1 MPKTCKNS
9 IVLDNIQESET
20 LRKITHQTYKSRS
33 YNNAI
38 TLRLHFRYFW
48 VTVTLFPYQ
57 GTRFNCMSSV
67 FTKIINGELPGRFI
81 YRDDTVAAFL
91 DIEPLAYGHTLIVPV
106 QEVDK
111 WTDLAPNVWCEVNEV
126 AQSIGRAV
134 MEAFDAERAGYVIAG
149 FDVPHAHIH
158 VFPTNTMADYDFSKV
173 IKADETDPAL
183 MDEAAEKLRAIMDT
197 NEAGYAY

>member
-1 MPKTCKNS
+1 
-9 IVLDNIQESET
+9 
-20 LRKITHQTYKSRS
+20 
-33 YNNAI
+33 
-38 TLRLHFRYFW
+38 
-48 VTVTLFPYQ
+48 
-57 GTRFNCMSSV
+57 MSSV

-91 DIEPLAYGHTLIVPV
+91 DIEPLTYGHTLIVPV

-111 WTDLAPNVWCEVNEV
+111 WTEVNEV

>member
-1 MPKTCKNS
+1 
-9 IVLDNIQESET
+9 
-20 LRKITHQTYKSRS
+20 
-33 YNNAI
+33 
-38 TLRLHFRYFW
+38 
-48 VTVTLFPYQ
+48 
-57 GTRFNCMSSV
+57 MSSV

-91 DIEPLAYGHTLIVPV
+91 TIEPLAYGHTLIVPV
-106 QEVDK
+106 EEVDK

-134 MEAFDAERAGYVIAG
+134 MEALDAERAGYVIAG

>member
-1 MPKTCKNS
+1 
-9 IVLDNIQESET
+9 
-20 LRKITHQTYKSRS
+20 
-33 YNNAI
+33 
-38 TLRLHFRYFW
+38 
-48 VTVTLFPYQ
+48 
-57 GTRFNCMSSV
+57 
-67 FTKIINGELPGRFI
+67 
-81 YRDDTVAAFL
+81 
-91 DIEPLAYGHTLIVPV
+91 
-106 QEVDK
+106 
-111 WTDLAPNVWCEVNEV
+111 
-126 AQSIGRAV
+126 

>member
-1 MPKTCKNS
+1 
-9 IVLDNIQESET
+9 
-20 LRKITHQTYKSRS
+20 
-33 YNNAI
+33 
-38 TLRLHFRYFW
+38 
-48 VTVTLFPYQ
+48 
-57 GTRFNCMSSV
+57 MSSV

-106 QEVDK
+106 EEVDK

-126 AQSIGRAV
+126 AQSI
-134 MEAFDAERAGYVIAG
+134 D
-149 FDVPHAHIH
+149 

>member
-1 MPKTCKNS
+1 
-9 IVLDNIQESET
+9 
-20 LRKITHQTYKSRS
+20 
-33 YNNAI
+33 
-38 TLRLHFRYFW
+38 
-48 VTVTLFPYQ
+48 
-57 GTRFNCMSSV
+57 MSSV

-91 DIEPLAYGHTLIVPV
+91 DIEPLTYGHTLIVPV

-111 WTDLAPNVWCEVNEV
+111 WTDLDPKVWCEVNEV

-134 MEAFDAERAGYVIAG
+134 MEAFDAKRAGYVIAG

>member
-1 MPKTCKNS
+1 
-9 IVLDNIQESET
+9 
-20 LRKITHQTYKSRS
+20 
-33 YNNAI
+33 
-38 TLRLHFRYFW
+38 
-48 VTVTLFPYQ
+48 
-57 GTRFNCMSSV
+57 MSSV

-91 DIEPLAYGHTLIVPV
+91 DIEPLTYGHTLIVPV
-106 QEVDK
+106 EEVDK

-134 MEAFDAERAGYVIAG
+134 MEAFDAKRAGYVIAG

>member
-1 MPKTCKNS
+1 
-9 IVLDNIQESET
+9 
-20 LRKITHQTYKSRS
+20 
-33 YNNAI
+33 
-38 TLRLHFRYFW
+38 
-48 VTVTLFPYQ
+48 
-57 GTRFNCMSSV
+57 MSSV

-91 DIEPLAYGHTLIVPV
+91 DIEPLTYGHTLIVPV

-149 FDVPHAHIH
+149 FDVPHAHI
-158 VFPTNTMADYDFSKV
+158 
-173 IKADETDPAL
+173 PAL